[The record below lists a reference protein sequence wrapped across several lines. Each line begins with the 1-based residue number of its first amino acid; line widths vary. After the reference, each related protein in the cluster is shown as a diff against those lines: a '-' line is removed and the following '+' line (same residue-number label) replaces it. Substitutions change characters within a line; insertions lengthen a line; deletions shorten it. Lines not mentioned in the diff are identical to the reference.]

1 MRRVTSRT
9 DLPTTVPTSRRDDVA
24 DAEEAL
30 FQAVRDSALC
40 VAAFDLSALRIVAA
54 STDAIGRL
62 GLTGVD
68 LNSFDIVQSARDP
81 EAVRQFVELIRGRH
95 LEEWSWRSVMY
106 EPDGREVSGFATGR
120 VVSGNASRL
129 LCLARYEWPST
140 SEEDA
145 VAGNAARLLG
155 PSPEQ
160 TLKYLQGEERR
171 LAAHVARLERHLD
184 RIGHEVESTGRVTVV
199 PAVGPRSDVPGLAE
213 LSERQ
218 LEVAT
223 RLARGE
229 RVPTIARGM
238 FLSAST
244 VRNHLSTIYR
254 KVGVS
259 SQAELV
265 ELLLDARRENDSIP
279 R

>member
-9 DLPTTVPTSRRDDVA
+9 DLPTAVPGSQRDGVA
-24 DAEEAL
+24 YAEEAL
-30 FQAVRDSALC
+30 FQAVRESALC
-40 VAAFDLSALRIVAA
+40 VAAFDLSSSRIVAA
-54 STDAIGRL
+54 STDAISRL

-68 LNSFDIVQSARDP
+68 FSSFDFVQSARDP
-81 EAVRQFVELIRGRH
+81 DAVRRLVELICAQH
-95 LEEWSWRSVMY
+95 FEEWSWRSLMQ
-106 EPDGREVSGFATGR
+106 EPDGRSVFGYATGR
-120 VVSGNASRL
+120 VVSGPGSRM

-140 SEEDA
+140 AEAEA
-145 VAGNAARLLG
+145 VAENAARLLG

-160 TLKYLQGEERR
+160 SLKVLRREERR

-184 RIGHEVESTGRVTVV
+184 RIGHEVESSGRLTVV
-199 PAVGPRSDVPGLAE
+199 SAMPQRSDVPGLDE

-218 LEVAT
+218 WEVAT
-223 RLARGE
+223 RLVRGE

-238 FLSAST
+238 FLSPST

-259 SQAELV
+259 SQAALL
-265 ELLLDARRENDSIP
+265 ELLQDAGGEPDSTP
-279 R
+279 L